1 MDVVLSA
8 ASKRC
13 RLSRCLPG
21 SCSFFPLREW
31 ERVRALIAHGMS
43 VPWTPGSPRDYACQ
57 SVSKRHCASWI
68 LVARVPL
75 PTPCFKAKYD
85 HPPNPKRFQWCT
97 NKRDCICLTFP
108 SHFLDEVA
116 YAVLLL
122 LTLVSS
128 KCRAF
133 CSLRKRKITG
143 QDSQWWCKCT
153 PGPPHARV
161 TGPREDVH
169 SSPTWLIILRGSK
182 MQKTIEFVFLFF

>member
-1 MDVVLSA
+1 MGWV
-8 ASKRC
+8 
-13 RLSRCLPG
+13 
-21 SCSFFPLREW
+21 
-31 ERVRALIAHGMS
+31 
-43 VPWTPGSPRDYACQ
+43 SP
-57 SVSKRHCASWI
+57 
-68 LVARVPL
+68 VPL
-75 PTPCFKAKYD
+75 DHQGTTRVSLCPKDTAPPGFSWPESLYQHSCFKAKYD
-85 HPPNPKRFQWCT
+85 HPPNPERFQWCT

-143 QDSQWWCKCT
+143 QHSQRWCKCT

-169 SSPTWLIILRGSK
+169 SSPTLLIILWGSK
-182 MQKTIEFVFLFF
+182 MQKIIEFVFLFFFKYNL